1 MCLERAVMKA
11 MYLTE
16 TGSPEVLTFGE
27 LPEPALG
34 PNDVLIGVRAC
45 SLNRLDIF
53 TREGSHG
60 TRITPP
66 HVLGGDVAGE
76 VVQVGAGVEA
86 LHPGA
91 QVIARAQGGYAELA
105 VARCDQVYELPSR
118 CSFDEGATLPVA
130 GLTAWQMVM
139 NRARVRPGETVLM
152 TAAGSGVSTFAIQL
166 CRTLGARVIT
176 TASSAAK
183 LDKARALGAE
193 AGIDYTRED
202 ILESV
207 RKFTGGEGV
216 DVVLE
221 HVGTPVWKACFESL
235 KLGGRFVTCGVT
247 AGHRVDLHLG
257 RVFSRGL
264 TIMGVGRGTPDD
276 MRAFLKVVA
285 QGKVQ
290 GVVHRTFPLAE
301 AAEAHRLMEASN
313 FFGKLVLN
321 PD

>member
-1 MCLERAVMKA
+1 MKA
-11 MYLTE
+11 VYLTE
-16 TGSPEVLTFGE
+16 TGSPEVLQFGE
-27 LPEPALG
+27 LPEPSVG
-34 PNDVLIGVRAC
+34 PNDVLIRVRAC
-45 SLNRLDIF
+45 SLNRLDVF

-76 VVQVGAGVEA
+76 VVQVGEAVESIQ
-86 LHPGA
+86 PGA
-91 QVIARAQGGYAELA
+91 QVIANGRGGYAELA
-105 VARCDQVYELPSR
+105 VAPSDRVYPLPKG
-118 CSFDEGATLPVA
+118 CTFNQGATLPVA

-139 NRARVRPGETVLM
+139 NRACVRPGESVFI

-176 TASSAAK
+176 TASSPEK
-183 LDKARALGAE
+183 LEKARALGAE

-202 ILESV
+202 ILERV
-207 RKFTGGEGV
+207 RAFTGGEGV

-221 HVGTPVWKACFESL
+221 HVGTPVWDACFEGL
-235 KLGGRFVTCGVT
+235 KPGGRFVTCGVT
-247 AGHRVDLHLG
+247 AGHRVELHLG
-257 RVFSRGL
+257 RVFSRAL

-276 MRAFLKVVA
+276 MRAFLKVVQ

-290 GVVHRTFPLAE
+290 GIVSQVFPLAQ
-301 AAEAHRLMEASN
+301 AVEAHRMMEASS

>member
-1 MCLERAVMKA
+1 MKA
-11 MYLTE
+11 VYLTE
-16 TGSPEVLTFGE
+16 TGSPEVLQFGE
-27 LPEPALG
+27 LPEPSVG
-34 PNDVLIGVRAC
+34 PNDVLIRVRAC
-45 SLNRLDIF
+45 SLNRLDVF

-66 HVLGGDVAGE
+66 HVLGGDFAGE
-76 VVQVGAGVEA
+76 VVQVGAAVETVQ
-86 LHPGA
+86 PGA
-91 QVIARAQGGYAELA
+91 QVIAAGRGGYAELA
-105 VARCDQVYELPSR
+105 VAPSDRVFPLPKG
-118 CSFDEGATLPVA
+118 CTFNQGATLPVA

-139 NRARVRPGETVLM
+139 NRACVRPGESVLM

-176 TASSAAK
+176 TASGADK
-183 LDKARALGAE
+183 LEKALALGAE

-202 ILESV
+202 ILERV
-207 RKFTGGEGV
+207 RAFTGGEGV

-221 HVGTPVWKACFESL
+221 HVGTPVWHACFESL
-235 KLGGRFVTCGVT
+235 KPGGRFVTCGVT
-247 AGHRVDLHLG
+247 AGHRVELHLG
-257 RVFSRGL
+257 RVFARAL

-290 GVVHRTFPLAE
+290 GIVSQAFPLSRAV
-301 AAEAHRLMEASN
+301 EAHRMMEASS

>member
-1 MCLERAVMKA
+1 
-11 MYLTE
+11 
-16 TGSPEVLTFGE
+16 
-27 LPEPALG
+27 
-34 PNDVLIGVRAC
+34 VRAC

-66 HVLGGDVAGE
+66 HVLGGDFAGVVAG
-76 VVQVGAGVEA
+76 VGAGVDGFQ
-86 LHPGA
+86 PGD
-91 QVIARAQGGYAELA
+91 QVLANGRGGYAEFA
-105 VARCDQVYELPSR
+105 VARADRVYALPAR
-118 CSFDEGATLPVA
+118 CTFDEGATLPVA

-139 NRARVRPGETVLM
+139 NRAHVRPGESVLI
-152 TAAGSGVSTFAIQL
+152 TAAGSGVSTFAMQL

-176 TASSAAK
+176 TASSTDK
-183 LDKARALGAE
+183 LEKARALGAE

-202 ILESV
+202 ILEHV
-207 RKFTGGEGV
+207 HRFTNGEGV

-235 KLGGRFVTCGVT
+235 KPGGRFVTCGVT
-247 AGHRVDLHLG
+247 AGHRVELHLG
-257 RVFSRGL
+257 RVFARGL
-264 TIMGVGRGTPDD
+264 TIMGVGHGTPDD
-276 MRAFLKVVA
+276 MRAFLKVVE

-290 GVVHRTFPLAE
+290 GIVYRTFPLAK
-301 AAEAHRLMEASN
+301 AAEAHRMMEASS

>member
-1 MCLERAVMKA
+1 MRV
-11 MYLTE
+11 
-16 TGSPEVLTFGE
+16 GE
-27 LPEPALG
+27 
-34 PNDVLIGVRAC
+34 
-45 SLNRLDIF
+45 
-53 TREGSHG
+53 
-60 TRITPP
+60 
-66 HVLGGDVAGE
+66 
-76 VVQVGAGVEA
+76 GVEE
-86 LHPGA
+86 LKPGD
-91 QVIARAQGGYAELA
+91 QVIANGRGGYAELA
-105 VARCDQVYELPSR
+105 VAPADRVYPLPARCT
-118 CSFDEGATLPVA
+118 FDEGATLPVA

-139 NRARVRPGETVLM
+139 NRAGVRPGESVLM

-176 TASSAAK
+176 TASSGEK
-183 LDKARALGAE
+183 LAKARALGAE

-202 ILESV
+202 ILEGV
-207 RKFTGGEGV
+207 RKFTAGEGV

-235 KLGGRFVTCGVT
+235 KPGGRFITCGVT
-247 AGHRVDLHLG
+247 AGHRVELHLG

-276 MRAFLKVVA
+276 MRAFLKVVD

-290 GVVHRTFPLAE
+290 GVVHRPFPLAK
-301 AAEAHRLMEASN
+301 AAEAHAMMEASS

>member
-1 MCLERAVMKA
+1 MYQESVVMKA
-11 MYLTE
+11 VYLTE
-16 TGSPEVLTFGE
+16 TGSPEVLKFGT
-27 LPEPALG
+27 LPDPSVG
-34 PNDVLIGVRAC
+34 PNDILIGVRAC
-45 SLNRLDIF
+45 SLNRLDVF

-60 TRITPP
+60 TRISPP
-66 HVLGGDVAGE
+66 HVLGGDVAG
-76 VVQVGAGVEA
+76 VVVRIGEGVERFK
-86 LHPGA
+86 PGD
-91 QVIARAQGGYAELA
+91 QVIANGRGGYAELA
-105 VARCDQVYELPSR
+105 VAQADRTYPLPARCT
-118 CSFDEGATLPVA
+118 FDEGATLPVA

-139 NRARVRPGETVLM
+139 NRARIRPGESVLM

-176 TASSAAK
+176 TASSGEK
-183 LDKARALGAE
+183 LARARALGAE

-202 ILESV
+202 ILEGV
-207 RKFTGGEGV
+207 RRFTAGEGV

-235 KLGGRFVTCGVT
+235 KAGGRFVTCGVT
-247 AGHRVDLHLG
+247 AGHRVELHLG

-264 TIMGVGRGTPDD
+264 TIMGVGHGTADD
-276 MRAFLKVVA
+276 MRAFLKVVD

-290 GVVHRTFPLAE
+290 GVVHRTFPLAQ
-301 AAEAHRLMEASN
+301 AAEAHRMMEASS